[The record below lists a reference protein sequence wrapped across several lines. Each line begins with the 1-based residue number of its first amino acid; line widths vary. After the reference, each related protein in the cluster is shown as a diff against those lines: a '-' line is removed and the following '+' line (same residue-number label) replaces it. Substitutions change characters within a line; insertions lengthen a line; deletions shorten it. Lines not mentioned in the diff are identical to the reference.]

1 MLVEDPDFSGDK
13 KEKIPYPIQ
22 HPETRIRYLFIRDE
36 GAIHGI
42 SKSIAPFSD
51 LGLRYPEIEKAS
63 FLMSRM
69 RC

>member
-22 HPETRIRYLFIRDE
+22 HPETNIQYLFIRDE
-36 GAIHGI
+36 GATHGI

-51 LGLRYPEIEKAS
+51 FSFRYAEIEKTS
-63 FLMSRM
+63 FLMSKM